1 MLKTLILFILI
12 FFSSF
17 TVSFAQKKKTKIFV
31 LSALHQ
37 LHEQTKYYSFE
48 TLSQI
53 IEKQKPDVLAVELTP
68 SDLEMRKEQKT
79 KQEYQR
85 SVFPLL
91 DKHKYAVVPLEP
103 AEPKFSQI
111 VTLVREAEKELRE
124 KSPEKGE
131 AFSVYNRLLFD
142 YFFKTWTSPLDVNS
156 AQTDALLEVKHNY
169 QNELFGSKQS
179 EGWESWN
186 RHFLEVILDAAQK
199 YQGKKI
205 VVLVGV
211 EHSYWLRKELSKN
224 QDLILL
230 KSEQVLKK

>member
-1 MLKTLILFILI
+1 MFKTLILLVLIL
-12 FFSSF
+12 FCSS
-17 TVSFAQKKKTKIFV
+17 TVSFAQKKKTQIFV

-37 LHEQTKYYSFE
+37 LHERTKFYSFE

-53 IEKQKPDVLAVELTP
+53 IEKQKPDVLAVELTA
-68 SDLEMRKEQKT
+68 SDLQTRKEQKT

-91 DKHKYAVVPLEP
+91 DKHKYTVVSLEP

-111 VTLVREAEKELRE
+111 VTLVRESEKELRE

-142 YFFKTWTSPLDVNS
+142 YLLKTWSSPLDVNS

-169 QNELFGSKQS
+169 QNELFGDKQTQ
-179 EGWESWN
+179 GWESWN
-186 RHFLEVILDAAQK
+186 RHFLEVILEAAQK
-199 YQGKKI
+199 YPGKKI
-205 VVLVGV
+205 VVLVGL
-211 EHSYWLRKELSKN
+211 EHSYWLRKELGNNK
-224 QDLILL
+224 DVILL
-230 KSEQVLKK
+230 KAEQMLN